1 MIKTRYIKEI
11 DVLQEIIQQ
20 VGFIV
25 VGKNTVTNVLV
36 DMQGNRV
43 VYLPSLNVVKV
54 VTYSGQEA
62 VCQTLKEVQQE
73 IIKLVALC

>member
-1 MIKTRYIKEI
+1 MLKTRYIKEV
-11 DVLQEIIQQ
+11 DVLQAIVQQ

-25 VGKNTVTNVLV
+25 VGKNTVTNTIV

-54 VTYSGQEA
+54 VTFSGQE
-62 VCQTLKEVQQE
+62 VICQTLAEVQQE
-73 IIKLVALC
+73 VNRLVAVC

>member
-25 VGKNTVTNVLV
+25 VGKNTITNTLV

-54 VTYSGQEA
+54 VTYSGQEV

-73 IIKLVALC
+73 IRKLVAIC